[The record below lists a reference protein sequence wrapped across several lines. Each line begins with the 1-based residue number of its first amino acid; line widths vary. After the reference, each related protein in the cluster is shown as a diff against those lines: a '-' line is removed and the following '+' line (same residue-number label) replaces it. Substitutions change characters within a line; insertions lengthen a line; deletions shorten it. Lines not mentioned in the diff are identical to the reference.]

1 MELVICGSPLLRIIV
16 QLAYVSCD
24 LILSLLHFGFCLT
37 PQIQNPRN
45 LVLSSFTFRFQ
56 YVLLTYL
63 HHVKN

>member
-16 QLAYVSCD
+16 QLASFYGD

-45 LVLSSFTFRFQ
+45 LVLSSFTFLFHN
-56 YVLLTYL
+56 VLLTRSASC
-63 HHVKN
+63 